1 MSRVLDQSEHARRS
15 RDRGR
20 TARAWTWFSRRTIE
34 AGSHYRDLSWRTV
47 WVQALMASGLIV
59 ASRIDPGFALSPCRP
74 VALGVAGGRDLGAA
88 HRAHRHPEGGL
99 TG

>member
-1 MSRVLDQSEHARRS
+1 MTRTLDQSEHARRA

-47 WVQALMASGLIV
+47 WVQASMAAGLIV
-59 ASRIDPGFALSPCRP
+59 LSRIDPGFALAPW
-74 VALGVAGGRDLGAA
+74 ALLAGVVWSLLIARIAILK
-88 HRAHRHPEGGL
+88 L
-99 TG
+99 T

>member
-1 MSRVLDQSEHARRS
+1 MTRTLDQSEHARRA

-47 WVQALMASGLIV
+47 WVQAAMASGLIIV
-59 ASRIDPGFALSPCRP
+59 SRIDPGFALAPW
-74 VALGVAGGRDLGAA
+74 ALLAGVIWALLIVRIAILKA
-88 HRAHRHPEGGL
+88 
-99 TG
+99 T